1 MQKPAR
7 LLLPLILLSGVA
19 ACHTDPFSVKP
30 EVRGVTI
37 PDRSGAGEERPG
49 EDQAEPV
56 EDQKT

>member
-1 MQKPAR
+1 MRKPAR

-37 PDRSGAGEERPG
+37 PDRS
-49 EDQAEPV
+49 EPAP
-56 EDQKT
+56 EPDDEAPPTDTEN